1 MANFVIQQMRERHIN
16 KFNINGFDY
25 KVKVDMTKDDITY
38 AEAWQNLH
46 DVLSGRFFSMKITT
60 IYKIYFLTILI

>member
-1 MANFVIQQMRERHIN
+1 MHLLTNHSHTCEAMANFFIQQMRERRIN

-25 KVKVDMTKDDITY
+25 KVKVNMTTDDITY

-46 DVLSGRFFSMKITT
+46 NVLSGK
-60 IYKIYFLTILI
+60 FLRK